1 MASIAKRPDGQW
13 RARYRDDA
21 GKEHARHFARKID
34 AQHWLDE
41 VTTSRVTGTYVD
53 PQAGQITFAAYFAA
67 YAQRQVWE
75 SGTEAA
81 VRMAAASVTF
91 ADVPLRALRRSHIE
105 LWVKA
110 MQTSPR
116 GEGRPAGLA
125 PGTIRTRT
133 GSVRAVLRAAVRDRL
148 IVADPC
154 DGVTLPRVRA
164 REASMTLPSAA
175 QVRGL
180 LDTVPA
186 QWRAYVAVCAFAGL
200 RLGEASAL
208 RVSDVD
214 FLRRTITVSRQV
226 QGYGAR
232 TEVRAPKYGGERVIY
247 VPAGLAEILSAHV
260 AEHRSGEDPDRWM
273 FGDGS
278 RPVPPGTVGPMW
290 RRARSRAGCHGM
302 HLHHL
307 RHFYASGLIAA
318 GCDVVTVQ
326 RALGHS
332 SATVTLSTYAHLWP
346 SAADKTRTAAASMLA
361 EVLDAADSLRTTR
374 EA

>member
-1 MASIAKRPDGQW
+1 MASIKRRPDGQW

-21 GKEHARHFARKID
+21 GKEHARHFARKVD
-34 AQHWLDE
+34 AQRWLDE
-41 VTTSRVTGTYVD
+41 VTASQVTGQYVD
-53 PQAGQITFAAYFAA
+53 PQAGRVTFSAYFAA

-105 LWVKA
+105 RWVKT
-110 MQTSPR
+110 MQTAPR
-116 GEGRPAGLA
+116 GAGRPAGLA

-175 QVRGL
+175 QVRAL
-180 LDTVPA
+180 LDAVPG

-214 FLRRTITVSRQV
+214 FLRRTISVSRQV

-247 VPAGLAEILSAHV
+247 VPAGLAEMLSAHV
-260 AEHRSGEDPDRWM
+260 AEHRPGEDPDRWM

-278 RPVPPGTVGPMW
+278 RPMSPGTVGPMW
-290 RRARSRAGCHGM
+290 RRARSRARCDSM

-307 RHFYASGLIAA
+307 RHFYASGLVAA

-332 SATVTLSTYAHLWP
+332 SPTVTLSTYSHLWP
-346 SAADKTRTAAASMLA
+346 SAEDKTRTTSASMLA